1 MVIQPAQK
9 ITLIESVT
17 EQLLALIRDG
27 HLKPGDALPSE
38 RELMEQLHV
47 GRSSVREALRNL
59 ATMRV
64 IEVRPGRGAFVRTPL
79 SADLVPSHALR
90 ALIHRDAMMEIV
102 EAREVLEV
110 EMAAMAA
117 ERAGADDLARIA
129 GILAAMEQAIGDP
142 EESLALNARFHLAVA
157 EAAHNAVLLKML
169 RSVRDY
175 LDQQLREMSQSEQ
188 LMRDALAGHHHIYA
202 CIRTGERA
210 CAADAMRGH
219 LGAVRRQVQT
229 EV

>member
-9 ITLIESVT
+9 VTLIESVT

-64 IEVRPGRGAFVRTPL
+64 IDVYAGRGAFVRAPL
-79 SADLVPSHALR
+79 SADIIPNQALR
-90 ALIHRDAMMEIV
+90 ALLHREAMMEIV

-110 EMAAMAA
+110 ELAAMAA
-117 ERAGADDLARIA
+117 ERAAEEDLANIA
-129 GILAAMEQAIGDP
+129 GILQAMEPAIGDL
-142 EESLALNARFHLAVA
+142 EESLALNARFHLAIG
-157 EAAHNAVLLKML
+157 EAAHNQVLLKML

-175 LDQQLREMSQSEQ
+175 LDERLREVSQGEER
-188 LMRDALAGHHHIYA
+188 MRDALADHHHIYD
-202 CIRTGERA
+202 CIRSGDRA
-210 CAADAMRGH
+210 CAADAMRQH
-219 LGAVRRQVQT
+219 LGAVRRQVQA
-229 EV
+229 EI